1 MQVLIGT
8 YTRKESEGIY
18 SIELDEVKNECRELI
33 HYLKIQN
40 PTYLVREGSKIFS
53 VCQKGDK
60 AGVAYFNNGVKQEQ
74 ILNQTATPCYVSFDA
89 NHQLL
94 FTANYHQGQINSY
107 CFVNEQLE
115 SHQKIVFP
123 EGSKAHFIKTIKDL
137 NATLVCDLGLD
148 RIVSYSLDKHRKL
161 QETQILEFPK
171 GSGPRHLVSHPTKAL
186 IYVLSELTY
195 EIFTVAFDDQ
205 LKIINKMAAHPHA
218 ETKNQHGAAIRI
230 SNDGKYLYTSNRYDD
245 SISVFKI
252 DEQGNLT
259 CIQHI
264 SSFGKHPR
272 DFDLSPDQ
280 KYLLAAN
287 MNSETLTLYKRD
299 TFSGK
304 LTPVQKNIFAYE
316 PVCVVF

>member
-1 MQVLIGT
+1 MQVLLGT
-8 YTRKESEGIY
+8 YTKKESEGIY
-18 SIELDEVKNECRELI
+18 TIEFDEHKNECRELI

-40 PTYLVREGSKIFS
+40 PTYLVKEGSKIFS
-53 VCQKGDK
+53 VCQKGEK
-60 AGVAYFNNGVKQEQ
+60 AGVAYFNNGVMKEQ
-74 ILNQTATPCYVSFDA
+74 ILDQTSTPCYISFDT
-89 NHQLL
+89 NNQLL

-107 CFVNEQLE
+107 CFVNEDLE

-148 RIVSYSLDKHRKL
+148 RLVSYSMDKHRKL

-171 GSGPRHLVSHPTKAL
+171 GSGPRHLVSHPFKPI

-195 EIFTVAFDDQ
+195 EIFTVKSDGK
-205 LKIINKMAAHPHA
+205 LEIINQMSANPNL

-230 SNDGKYLYTSNRYDD
+230 SNDGKNLYTSNRYDD
-245 SISVFKI
+245 SISVFKVN
-252 DEQGNLT
+252 EEGKLT
-259 CIQHI
+259 LIQHI
-264 SSFGKHPR
+264 PTFGKHPR

-280 KYLLAAN
+280 KYVLAAN
-287 MNSETLTLYKRD
+287 LNSETLTLYKRD
-299 TFSGK
+299 TYNGK